1 MVSIL
6 SFDFVYHLVHEI
18 VKVRQQIIQSIKKS
32 FFDDVAHRLI
42 LLLFFAP
49 KKTALPF
56 TELAPNPARI
66 VPRGSTELTIV
77 VVPGRETV
85 RPAGRSFERSK

>member
-1 MVSIL
+1 MWRTVL
-6 SFDFVYHLVHEI
+6 SC
-18 VKVRQQIIQSIKKS
+18 
-32 FFDDVAHRLI
+32 FF
-42 LLLFFAP
+42 FFAP

-85 RPAGRSFERSK
+85 RPAGRSFERSKSSTLC